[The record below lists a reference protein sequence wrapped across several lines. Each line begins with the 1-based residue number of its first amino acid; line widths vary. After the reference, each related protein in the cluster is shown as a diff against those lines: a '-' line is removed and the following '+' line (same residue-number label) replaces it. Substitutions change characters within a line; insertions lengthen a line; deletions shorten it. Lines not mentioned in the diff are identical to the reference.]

1 MAAFFNIE
9 LLYLYVFYDFLKYF
23 HQNTN
28 SFLIVSFIFLT
39 EKSVTAIQPKENVMT
54 VINTNIGAL
63 KARLHS
69 IKANNGMEK
78 AMERLSSGQRINR
91 AADDAAGLAVSS
103 KMTAQLK
110 GINMSVRNA
119 QDGIS
124 LVQTAEA
131 AMAEVMN
138 MLTRMRE
145 LGVQMN
151 NGVYTDADRVNANL
165 EKNQLIA
172 EITKVTDNT
181 QFNNVTLLDGSYS
194 KELRVGNLN
203 TEVITV
209 TIIDMGAS
217 TLATGAATT
226 LNDMTISTQAGAAS
240 AVTILDTAILNL
252 AEYQATLGAKHNRLQ
267 HTISFLSNA
276 SVLTEQALGRI
287 MDSDFATESSNLAKY
302 QILNQAAT
310 SMLAQANQSKQTLM
324 TLIQQ

>member
-1 MAAFFNIE
+1 
-9 LLYLYVFYDFLKYF
+9 
-23 HQNTN
+23 
-28 SFLIVSFIFLT
+28 
-39 EKSVTAIQPKENVMT
+39 MT
-54 VINTNIGAL
+54 VINTNVASL
-63 KARLHS
+63 KARVNSL
-69 IKANNGMEK
+69 KANNGMEK

-103 KMTAQLK
+103 KMNAQLR
-110 GINMSVRNA
+110 GINMAIRNA

-181 QFNNVTLLDGSYS
+181 QFNNVTLLDGSYD
-194 KELRVGNLN
+194 KTLRVGNLN

-209 TIIDMGAS
+209 TIVDMGAS

-226 LNDMTISTQAGAAS
+226 LNDMTISTQAGSAS

>member
-1 MAAFFNIE
+1 
-9 LLYLYVFYDFLKYF
+9 
-23 HQNTN
+23 
-28 SFLIVSFIFLT
+28 
-39 EKSVTAIQPKENVMT
+39 MT
-54 VINTNIGAL
+54 VINTNVASL
-63 KARLHS
+63 KARVNS
-69 IKANNGMEK
+69 INANNGMEK

-151 NGVYTDADRVNANL
+151 NGDYTNADRVNANL

-209 TIIDMGAS
+209 TILDMAVS
-217 TLATGAATT
+217 TLATGAAVT
-226 LNDMTISTQAGAAS
+226 LSAMTISAQAGAAI
-240 AVTILDTAILNL
+240 AVTSLDTAISNL
-252 AEYQATLGAKHNRLQ
+252 AEYQATLGAKQNRLE
-267 HTISFLSNA
+267 HTIAYLSNA
-276 SVLTEQALGRI
+276 SVLTEQARGRI
-287 MDSDFATESSNLAKY
+287 MDSDFATESSNLAKE

-310 SMLAQANQSKQTLM
+310 AMLAQANQLPGQVLQ
-324 TLIQQ
+324 LIG

>member
-1 MAAFFNIE
+1 
-9 LLYLYVFYDFLKYF
+9 
-23 HQNTN
+23 
-28 SFLIVSFIFLT
+28 
-39 EKSVTAIQPKENVMT
+39 MT
-54 VINTNIGAL
+54 VINTNVASL
-63 KARLHS
+63 KARVNSL
-69 IKANNGMEK
+69 KANNGMEK

-151 NGVYTDADRVNANL
+151 NGIYTDADRVNANL

-181 QFNNVTLLDGSYS
+181 QFNNVTLLDGSYD
-194 KELRVGNLN
+194 KTLRVGNLN

-209 TIIDMGAS
+209 TIVDMGAS

-226 LNDMTISTQAGAAS
+226 LNDMTISTQAGSAS
-240 AVTILDTAILNL
+240 AVTILDTAIANL
-252 AEYQATLGAKHNRLQ
+252 AEYQATLGAKQNRLE
-267 HTISFLSNA
+267 HTIAYLSNA
-276 SVLTEQALGRI
+276 SVLTEQAKGRI
-287 MDSDFATESSNLAKY
+287 MDSDFATESSNLAKE

-310 SMLAQANQSKQTLM
+310 AMLAQANQSKQSLM
-324 TLIQQ
+324 GLIQ

>member
-1 MAAFFNIE
+1 
-9 LLYLYVFYDFLKYF
+9 
-23 HQNTN
+23 
-28 SFLIVSFIFLT
+28 
-39 EKSVTAIQPKENVMT
+39 MT
-54 VINTNIGAL
+54 VINTNVASL
-63 KARLHS
+63 KARVNS
-69 IKANNGMEK
+69 INANSGMEK

-151 NGVYTDADRVNANL
+151 NGVYTNADRVNANL

-209 TIIDMGAS
+209 TILDMAVS
-217 TLATGAATT
+217 TLATGAAVT
-226 LNDMTISTQAGAAS
+226 LSAMTISTQAGAAI
-240 AVTILDTAILNL
+240 AVTSLDTAISNL
-252 AEYQATLGAKHNRLQ
+252 AEYQATLGAKQNRLE
-267 HTISFLSNA
+267 HTIAYLSNA
-276 SVLTEQALGRI
+276 SVLTEQARGRI
-287 MDSDFATESSNLAKY
+287 MDSDFATESSNLAKE

-310 SMLAQANQSKQTLM
+310 AMLAQANQSKQSLM
-324 TLIQQ
+324 GLIQ

>member
-1 MAAFFNIE
+1 
-9 LLYLYVFYDFLKYF
+9 
-23 HQNTN
+23 
-28 SFLIVSFIFLT
+28 
-39 EKSVTAIQPKENVMT
+39 MT
-54 VINTNIGAL
+54 VINTNVASL
-63 KARLHS
+63 KARVNSL
-69 IKANNGMEK
+69 KANNGMEK

-181 QFNNVTLLDGSYS
+181 QFNNVALLDGSYD
-194 KELRVGNLN
+194 KTLRVGNLN

-209 TIIDMGAS
+209 TIVDMGAS

-226 LNDMTISTQAGAAS
+226 LNDMTISTQAGSAS
-240 AVTILDTAILNL
+240 AVTILDTAIANL
-252 AEYQATLGAKHNRLQ
+252 AEYQATLGAKQNRLE
-267 HTISFLSNA
+267 HTIAYLSNA
-276 SVLTEQALGRI
+276 SVLTEQAKGRI
-287 MDSDFATESSNLAKY
+287 MDSDFATESSNLAKE

-310 SMLAQANQSKQTLM
+310 AMLAQANQSKQSLM
-324 TLIQQ
+324 GLIQ

>member
-1 MAAFFNIE
+1 
-9 LLYLYVFYDFLKYF
+9 
-23 HQNTN
+23 
-28 SFLIVSFIFLT
+28 
-39 EKSVTAIQPKENVMT
+39 MT
-54 VINTNIGAL
+54 VINTNVASL
-63 KARLHS
+63 KARVNSL
-69 IKANNGMEK
+69 KATNGMEK

-110 GINMSVRNA
+110 GINMAVRNA

-165 EKNQLIA
+165 EKTQLIA
-172 EITKVTDNT
+172 EINKVVDNT
-181 QFNNVTLLDGSYS
+181 QFNNVTLLDGSYD
-194 KELRVGNLN
+194 KTLRVGNLN
-203 TEVITV
+203 TEVVTV
-209 TIIDMGAS
+209 TIVDMGAS

-226 LNDMTISTQAGAAS
+226 LNVMSISTQAKAAN
-240 AVTILDTAILNL
+240 AVTILDTAIANL
-252 AEYQATLGAKHNRLQ
+252 AEYQATLGAKQNRLE
-267 HTISFLSNA
+267 HTIAYLSNA
-276 SVLTEQALGRI
+276 SVLTEQARGRI
-287 MDSDFATESSNLAKY
+287 MDSDFASESANLAKE

-310 SMLAQANQSKQTLM
+310 GMLAQANQSKQSLM
-324 TLIQQ
+324 GLIQ

>member
-1 MAAFFNIE
+1 
-9 LLYLYVFYDFLKYF
+9 
-23 HQNTN
+23 
-28 SFLIVSFIFLT
+28 
-39 EKSVTAIQPKENVMT
+39 MT
-54 VINTNIGAL
+54 VINTNVASL
-63 KARLHS
+63 KARVNSL
-69 IKANNGMEK
+69 KATNGMEK

-110 GINMSVRNA
+110 GINMAVRNA

-181 QFNNVTLLDGSYS
+181 QFNNVTLLDGSYD
-194 KELRVGNLN
+194 KTLRVGNLN
-203 TEVITV
+203 TEVVTV
-209 TIIDMGAS
+209 TIVDMGAS

-226 LNDMTISTQAGAAS
+226 LNDMTISTQTGAAS
-240 AVTILDTAILNL
+240 AVTILDTAIANL
-252 AEYQATLGAKHNRLQ
+252 AEYQATLGAKQNRLER
-267 HTISFLSNA
+267 TIAYLSNA
-276 SVLTEQALGRI
+276 SVLTEQARGRI
-287 MDSDFATESSNLAKY
+287 MDSDFATESANLAKE

-310 SMLAQANQSKQTLM
+310 GMLAQANQSKQSLM
-324 TLIQQ
+324 GLIQ

>member
-1 MAAFFNIE
+1 
-9 LLYLYVFYDFLKYF
+9 
-23 HQNTN
+23 
-28 SFLIVSFIFLT
+28 
-39 EKSVTAIQPKENVMT
+39 MT
-54 VINTNIGAL
+54 VINTNVASL
-63 KARLHS
+63 KARVNSL
-69 IKANNGMEK
+69 KATNGMEK

-110 GINMSVRNA
+110 GINMAVRNA

-165 EKNQLIA
+165 EKTQLIA
-172 EITKVTDNT
+172 EINKVVDNT
-181 QFNNVTLLDGSYS
+181 QFNNVTLLDGSYD
-194 KELRVGNLN
+194 KTLRVGNLN
-203 TEVITV
+203 TEVVTV
-209 TIIDMGAS
+209 TIVDMGAS

-226 LNDMTISTQAGAAS
+226 LNDMSISTQAFAAN
-240 AVTILDTAILNL
+240 AVTILDTAIANL
-252 AEYQATLGAKHNRLQ
+252 AEYQATLGAKQNRLE
-267 HTISFLSNA
+267 HTIAYLSNA
-276 SVLTEQALGRI
+276 SVLTEQAKGRI
-287 MDSDFATESSNLAKY
+287 MDSDFASESANLAKE

-310 SMLAQANQSKQTLM
+310 GMLAQANQSKQSLM
-324 TLIQQ
+324 GLIQ

>member
-1 MAAFFNIE
+1 MS
-9 LLYLYVFYDFLKYF
+9 F
-23 HQNTN
+23 H
-28 SFLIVSFIFLT
+28 FVT

-91 AADDAAGLAVSS
+91 AADDAAGLAVAS
-103 KMTAQLK
+103 KMTAQLR
-110 GINMSVRNA
+110 GINMAIRNA
-119 QDGIS
+119 QDGMS
-124 LVQTAEA
+124 LVETAEA

-145 LGVQMN
+145 LSVQMN

-165 EKNQLIA
+165 EKTQLIA

-194 KELRVGNLN
+194 TTLRVGNLN
-203 TEVITV
+203 TETITV
-209 TIIDMGAS
+209 TILDMAVS
-217 TLATGAATT
+217 TLATGAAVT
-226 LNDMTISTQAGAAS
+226 LSAMTISTQAGAAI
-240 AVTILDTAILNL
+240 AVTTLDTAISNL
-252 AEYQATLGAKHNRLQ
+252 AEYQATLGAKQNRLE
-267 HTISFLSNA
+267 HTIAYLSNA
-276 SVLTEQALGRI
+276 SVLSEQARGRI
-287 MDSDFATESSNLAKY
+287 MDSDFATESSNLAKE

-310 SMLAQANQSKQTLM
+310 AMLAQANQSKQSLM
-324 TLIQQ
+324 GLIQ

>member
-1 MAAFFNIE
+1 
-9 LLYLYVFYDFLKYF
+9 
-23 HQNTN
+23 
-28 SFLIVSFIFLT
+28 
-39 EKSVTAIQPKENVMT
+39 MT
-54 VINTNIGAL
+54 VINTNVASL
-63 KARLHS
+63 KARVNS
-69 IKANNGMEK
+69 INANNGMEK

-151 NGVYTDADRVNANL
+151 NGVYTNADRVNANL

-209 TIIDMGAS
+209 TILDMAVS
-217 TLATGAATT
+217 TLATGAAVT
-226 LNDMTISTQAGAAS
+226 LSAMTISTQAGAAI
-240 AVTILDTAILNL
+240 AVTSLDKAISNL
-252 AEYQATLGAKHNRLQ
+252 AEYQATLGAKQNRLE
-267 HTISFLSNA
+267 HTIAYLSNA
-276 SVLTEQALGRI
+276 SVLTEQARGRI
-287 MDSDFATESSNLAKY
+287 MDSDFATESSNLAKE

-310 SMLAQANQSKQTLM
+310 AMLAQANQSKQSLM
-324 TLIQQ
+324 GLIQ

>member
-1 MAAFFNIE
+1 
-9 LLYLYVFYDFLKYF
+9 
-23 HQNTN
+23 
-28 SFLIVSFIFLT
+28 
-39 EKSVTAIQPKENVMT
+39 MT
-54 VINTNIGAL
+54 VINTNVASL
-63 KARLHS
+63 KARVNSL
-69 IKANNGMEK
+69 KATNGMEK

-110 GINMSVRNA
+110 GINMAVRNA

-165 EKNQLIA
+165 EKTQLIA
-172 EITKVTDNT
+172 EINKVVDNT
-181 QFNNVTLLDGSYS
+181 QFNNVTLLDGSYD
-194 KELRVGNLN
+194 KTLRVGNLN
-203 TEVITV
+203 TEVVTV
-209 TIIDMGAS
+209 TIVDMGAS

-226 LNDMTISTQAGAAS
+226 LNDMSISTQAFAAN
-240 AVTILDTAILNL
+240 AVTILDTAIANL
-252 AEYQATLGAKHNRLQ
+252 AEYQATLGAKQNRLE
-267 HTISFLSNA
+267 HTIAYLSNA
-276 SVLTEQALGRI
+276 SVLTEQAKGRI
-287 MDSDFATESSNLAKY
+287 MDSDFATESANLAKE

-310 SMLAQANQSKQTLM
+310 GMLAQANQSKQSLM
-324 TLIQQ
+324 GLIQ

>member
-1 MAAFFNIE
+1 MS
-9 LLYLYVFYDFLKYF
+9 F
-23 HQNTN
+23 H
-28 SFLIVSFIFLT
+28 FVT

-91 AADDAAGLAVSS
+91 AADDAAGLAVAS
-103 KMTAQLK
+103 KMTAQLR
-110 GINMSVRNA
+110 GINMAIRNA
-119 QDGIS
+119 QDGMS
-124 LVQTAEA
+124 LVETAEA
-131 AMAEVMN
+131 AMMEVMN

-209 TIIDMGAS
+209 SILDMAVS
-217 TLATGAATT
+217 TLATGAAVT
-226 LNDMTISTQAGAAS
+226 LSAMTISTQAGAAI
-240 AVTILDTAILNL
+240 AVTTLDAAILNL

-276 SVLTEQALGRI
+276 SVLTEQARGRI
-287 MDSDFATESSNLAKY
+287 MDSDFASESSNLAKN

-324 TLIQQ
+324 GLIQQ